1 MSDTTK
7 YIASLVL
14 CALCVTTV
22 SAQVEQPDSLDDK
35 DEVQVAF
42 RLIPSKDVIGGVSVL
57 NMEQL
62 QKKNYNYDVTNLEAY
77 VPGYNLIHSGDWM
90 TPFSNNRWCAT

>member
-42 RLIPSKDVIGGVSVL
+42 RLIPSKDVIGGS
-57 NMEQL
+57 
-62 QKKNYNYDVTNLEAY
+62 
-77 VPGYNLIHSGDWM
+77 
-90 TPFSNNRWCAT
+90 FSPEYGTAPKEKL